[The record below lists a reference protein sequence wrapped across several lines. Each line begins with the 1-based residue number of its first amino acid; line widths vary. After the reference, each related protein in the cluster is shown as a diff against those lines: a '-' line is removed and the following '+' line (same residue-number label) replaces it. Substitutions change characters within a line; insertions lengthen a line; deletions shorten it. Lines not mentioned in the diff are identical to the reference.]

1 MLLKKK
7 AKNSNSEQSSI
18 KVKSLNEVQNFLDGR
33 YVCASEASWR
43 IFGFDIHSRWPS
55 VDRLPIHLP
64 GEKFLNFQSTADL
77 SKVFENA
84 ATKKSKLEAWF
95 VANSELPQARNFT
108 YAEFPTHFTW
118 VQQSGKWKIRQRG
131 DVVGRL
137 TEVHPTSGDLLYL
150 RMLLLR
156 RKGVL
161 SFNELRMVDG
171 IVYDTFKEACGALGL
186 LHNDKQ
192 WHDALAENSH
202 SSMPFQLRA
211 MFVNIL
217 VYCSVSDPLAI
228 WNAHWESLSDDIV
241 YNRRKI
247 SENKNLTLSE
257 HEIKNYAL
265 AGTVFVPCVYFFIL
279 LYNNCMLLTCLP
291 VLIKQML

>member
-1 MLLKKK
+1 MD
-7 AKNSNSEQSSI
+7 E
-18 KVKSLNEVQNFLDGR
+18 VKNFLDGR

-43 IFGFDIHSRWPS
+43 IFGFDIHSRWPT

-64 GEKFLNFQSTADL
+64 GEKFVNFQSTADL
-77 SKVFENA
+77 EKVCERA
-84 ATKKSKLEAWF
+84 SSKKSKLEAWF
-95 VANSELPQARNFT
+95 VENKEFPQARNFT
-108 YAEFPTHFTW
+108 YSEFPTHFTW
-118 VQQSGKWKIRQRG
+118 NPQDAKWKLRQRG
-131 DVVGRL
+131 DVIGRL
-137 TEVHPTSGDLLYL
+137 AEVHATSGDLLYL

-156 RKGVL
+156 RKGAL
-161 SFNELRMVDG
+161 SFSELRNVDG
-171 IVYDTFKEACGALGL
+171 IVYNTFKEACAALGL

-217 VYCSVSDPLAI
+217 VYCSVSDPLAL
-228 WNAHWESLSDDIV
+228 WDAHWQSLSDDIV

-247 SENKNLTLSE
+247 CESIHLTLFE

-265 AGTVFVPCVYFFIL
+265 AGSTHYLSYIFYVDLVSF
-279 LYNNCMLLTCLP
+279 N
-291 VLIKQML
+291 